1 MESRIWATRPTYY
14 REQAV
19 RLRELVEDLPVG
31 RFREQLL
38 SVALEYD
45 ELADSIERR
54 MSGTSSVTV

>member
-1 MESRIWATRPTYY
+1 MESRLWTTRPTYY

-38 SVALEYD
+38 SVAGEYD

-54 MSGTSSVTV
+54 MMPR

>member
-1 MESRIWATRPTYY
+1 MESRLRTTRPTYY

-38 SVALEYD
+38 SVAGEYD
-45 ELADSIERR
+45 QLADSIERR
-54 MSGTSSVTV
+54 MSGTS

>member
-1 MESRIWATRPTYY
+1 
-14 REQAV
+14 
-19 RLRELVEDLPVG
+19 VEDLPVG

-45 ELADSIERR
+45 ELANSIERR